1 MAKEGHEMLNQP
13 TIEKLYALRLG
24 SMAAAFVEQQRDAK
38 IGSLSFDER
47 FGMLVDAEHLARDN
61 RRIKA
66 LLKDAELRIP
76 SACVED
82 VDASAQRGIDK
93 GLLRQ
98 LASCAW
104 VDENLN
110 ALITGATGTGKS
122 YLACALGQTACR
134 RGLRVLYRRM
144 PRLLDELALA
154 KADGSYAKIL
164 RKLARAQLLIVD
176 DFGLGHPTDAQRH
189 DLLEV
194 FEDRYGARATVI
206 TSQLP
211 RESWHEWIG
220 DETLADAILDRLVHN
235 AYKIELKGP
244 SRRKT
249 KD

>member
-1 MAKEGHEMLNQP
+1 MLTQP
-13 TIEKLYALRLG
+13 TIEKLYELRLG
-24 SMAAAFVEQQRDAK
+24 SMAAAFVEQQKDAK
-38 IGSLSFDER
+38 TSGLSFDER
-47 FGMLVDAEHLARDN
+47 FAMLVDAEHLARDN
-61 RRIKA
+61 RRVKA
-66 LLKDAELRIP
+66 LLKEAELRIGN
-76 SACVED
+76 ACIED

-93 GLLRQ
+93 SLLRQ
-98 LASCAW
+98 LATCAW
-104 VDENLN
+104 IDQNQN
-110 ALITGATGTGKS
+110 TLITGATGTGKS

-134 RGLRVLYRRM
+134 RGLRVVYRRM

-154 KADGSYAKIL
+154 KADGSYARTL

-176 DFGLGHPTDAQRH
+176 DFGLGHPSDAQRH

>member
-1 MAKEGHEMLNQP
+1 MLIQP
-13 TIEKLYALRLG
+13 TFEKLYALRLG
-24 SMAAAFVEQQRDAK
+24 SMAAAFAEQQKDAK
-38 IGSLSFDER
+38 ISSLSFDER
-47 FGMLVDAEHLARDN
+47 FGLLVEAEHLARDN

-66 LLKDAELRIP
+66 LLKDAELRIA
-76 SACVED
+76 SACIED

-104 VDENLN
+104 IDQNHN
-110 ALITGATGTGKS
+110 TLITGATGTGKS

-134 RGLRVLYRRM
+134 RGLKVLYRRM

-154 KADGSYAKIL
+154 KADGTYTKVL

-176 DFGLGHPTDAQRH
+176 DFGLGHPTDTQRH

-244 SRRKT
+244 SRRKA